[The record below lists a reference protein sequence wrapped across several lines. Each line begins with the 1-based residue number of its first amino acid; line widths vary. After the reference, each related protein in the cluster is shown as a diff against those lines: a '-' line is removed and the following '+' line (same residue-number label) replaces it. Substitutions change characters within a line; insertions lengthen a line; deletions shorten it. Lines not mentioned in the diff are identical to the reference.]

1 MDEKNSNASVEPFNI
16 KRFLPTKLD
25 RTVTVEFKG
34 VRFTVRYVSRQQLFT
49 MAQQCQVL
57 AYDKTSKKQTVRLDL
72 PKMTR
77 MVAEAIVVGWEGLT
91 LDTLQNLMVL
101 EGVDGLTEDQLKA
114 PIPFDQATMQ
124 ELLLGVNGLDDF
136 LQEVSTD
143 PSNFRTTSPEELEKN
158 S

>member
-1 MDEKNSNASVEPFNI
+1 MNENDSKVRFDI
-16 KRFLPTKLD
+16 KRYLPTKLD
-25 RTVTVEFKG
+25 RTVTVDFKG

-57 AYDKTSKKQTVRLDL
+57 AYDKGSKKQTVRLDL
-72 PKMTR
+72 PKMTK
-77 MVAEAIVVGWEGLT
+77 MVADAIVVGWSGLT

-101 EGVDGLTEDQLKA
+101 EGVDGLDDAKLQE
-114 PIPFDQATMQ
+114 PIPFSAETMQ

-136 LQEVSTD
+136 LQEIATD

-158 S
+158 